1 MSVRGAKL
9 YAAAGKSNGVPN
21 DAQLAAIRQFA
32 LSDIAPESVYV
43 RTFALAHNCID
54 RDDEVFDEG
63 LLADFAKT
71 LPGKGLYIKHP
82 NSWQG
87 DGGPA
92 EGRWF
97 GATLQ
102 TMSLTDAQSMLREPS
117 LTLPPDRSTV
127 TVLMGDSYMVRT
139 PDNATLIAKVDGGVA
154 GDVSIGFCAQNR
166 VPIKDAQGRELQAQR
181 LVGPGEALEGSL
193 VWLGAQP
200 GARAIK
206 SASQYT
212 NPLEEQAMNETE
224 LKALREKAD
233 ADAKALQAHMAFQ
246 SALKT
251 ALGTDHAA
259 LAADPAALASLAV
272 AGKAAR
278 EAMVDDIVADAR
290 SKGALGD
297 TPEEIASA
305 KAAYGAMQPA
315 QLKTLHAIAQK
326 SAPITPVL
334 GGGDPNINQNKSAS
348 VPAGSLFANP
358 LIAA

>member
-1 MSVRGAKL
+1 MSFKGAKL
-9 YAAAGKSNGVPN
+9 YAAAAKSNGAPN
-21 DAQLAAIRQFA
+21 EAQLAAIRQYA
-32 LSDIAPESVYV
+32 LSDLAPESVYV

-71 LPGKGLYIKHP
+71 LPGKGIYIKHP

-102 TMSLTDAQSMLREPS
+102 TMSLADAQSMLREPT
-117 LTLPPDRSTV
+117 LTLPPDRNTV
-127 TVLMGDSYMVRT
+127 TVLMADGYLVRT
-139 PDNATLIAKVDGGVA
+139 PDNATLIAKIDGGVA
-154 GDVSIGFCAQNR
+154 GDVSIGFCAQTK

-181 LVGPGEALEGSL
+181 ILGPGEALEGSL

-206 SASQYT
+206 SAQQHANSHED
-212 NPLEEQAMNETE
+212 NAMNEAE
-224 LKALREKAD
+224 FKAKLAD
-233 ADAKALQAHMAFQ
+233 AEVAAKALQKHADFH
-246 SALKT
+246 STLKA

-259 LAADPAALASLAV
+259 IADDPATVASLAI

-278 EAMVDDIVADAR
+278 EAMIDDIVADAR
-290 SKGALGD
+290 AKGALGD
-297 TPEEIASA
+297 TPEEIAAAKSA
-305 KAAYGAMQPA
+305 YAAMQPA

-326 SAPITPVL
+326 SAPTKPVI
-334 GGGDPNINQNKSAS
+334 GGGDPNVNQNKAAAM
-348 VPAGSLFANP
+348 PAGSLFANP